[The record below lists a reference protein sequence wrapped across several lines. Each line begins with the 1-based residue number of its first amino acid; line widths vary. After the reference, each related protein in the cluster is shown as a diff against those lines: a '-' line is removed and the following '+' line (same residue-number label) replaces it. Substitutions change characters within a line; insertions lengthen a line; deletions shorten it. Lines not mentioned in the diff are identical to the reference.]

1 MKRKD
6 NIFTDVFMKR
16 PESSKFDL
24 SHEKK
29 LTFSMG
35 EMIPICIMETL
46 PGDKFELN
54 YVNLIRFMPLIAPV
68 MHKVKVKT
76 EYFFVPNRILWNDW
90 EQFITGVNPGG
101 GPDVLWPYI
110 FLDDVVPKGSIA
122 DYLGIPPGDYSTQN
136 HEVSALPLAAYL
148 KIYDDWYRDQN
159 LIAPTF
165 EDSLLPGSNDT
176 NYKAV
181 LLGDPLKRAWEHD
194 YFTSALP
201 TSQQGTDVEIPLVN
215 LADVPVDFT
224 AGAGGPGVFR
234 DPVTGAILD
243 TGFPVTNETGPVPF
257 PQSAFINGDPA
268 AYDPRGSLSVDIQ
281 AEAATI
287 NDLREAFSLQAFL
300 ERSIRGG
307 MRYIE
312 QIRSHF
318 GVTSSDARLQRP
330 ELIGRNVQNV
340 TISEV
345 LATAQNTGDGVAV
358 GQMAGHGISVGGKDT
373 LHYNCEE
380 HGFIFGIIS
389 VIPDTS
395 YQDGLNKMFS
405 RLDRLDYAWPDF
417 AHLGE
422 QPILNKELI
431 AAGTTPPFD
440 PDGVFGY
447 IPRYAEYRYI
457 PSTVAGEFRDT
468 LSFWTLG
475 RIFDPM
481 APPELNEEFVTAD
494 PSTRIFAVT
503 TESEDHILAQVI
515 NGHEVIRKLPRYGI
529 PSTLG

>member
-1 MKRKD
+1 
-6 NIFTDVFMKR
+6 MKR

-29 LTFSMG
+29 FTFSMA
-35 EMIPICIMETL
+35 ELIPVCCMETL

-54 YVNLIRFMPLIAPV
+54 YVNMLRMMPMIAPV

-76 EYFFVPNRILWNDW
+76 EYFFVPNRILWPDW

-101 GPDVLWPYI
+101 GPDTLWPYVTI
-110 FLDDVVPKGSIA
+110 DDVVPKGSIA
-122 DYLGIPPGDYSTQN
+122 DYLGIPPGDYSSQSVL
-136 HEVSALPLAAYL
+136 VSALQLAAYL
-148 KIYDDWYRDQN
+148 RIYDEWYRDQN
-159 LIAPTF
+159 LIEPVF
-165 EDSLLPGSNDT
+165 SDGLIPGSNDT
-176 NYKAV
+176 A
-181 LLGDPLKRAWEHD
+181 LQAIILADPLKRAWEHD

-201 TSQQGTDVEIPLVN
+201 FSQQGTDVEIPLVN
-215 LADVPVDFT
+215 AGTVPVDFAATPTTPGVWRDPT
-224 AGAGGPGVFR
+224 AGG
-234 DPVTGAILD
+234 ILD

-268 AYDPRGSLSVDIQ
+268 AYDPRDSLVVDIQ

-312 QIRSHF
+312 QIKSHF

-330 ELIGRNVQNV
+330 ELIGRNVQNI

-373 LHYNCEE
+373 MYYSCEE
-380 HGFIFGIIS
+380 HGFIIGLMS

-395 YQDGLNKMFS
+395 YQDGLHKSFS
-405 RLDRLDYAWPDF
+405 RVDRLDYAFPDF

-422 QPILNKELI
+422 QPILNKEVMVHDLP
-431 AAGTTPPFD
+431 AGPYLH
-440 PDGVFGY
+440 DGIFGY
-447 IPRYAEYRYI
+447 IPRYAEYRYM

-468 LSFWTLG
+468 LAFWTLG

-481 APPELNEEFVTAD
+481 APPELNEEFITAD

-503 TESEDHILAQVI
+503 TESEDHVLAQVI
-515 NGHEVIRKLPRYGI
+515 NGHSVVRKLPRYGI

>member
-35 EMIPICIMETL
+35 EMIPICIMEAI

-54 YVNLIRFMPLIAPV
+54 YVNLLRMMPMISPV
-68 MHKVKVKT
+68 MHKVRVKT
-76 EYFFVPNRILWNDW
+76 EYFFVPNRILWTDW

-110 FLDDVVPKGSIA
+110 TIDDVVQVGSIA
-122 DYLGIPPGDYSTQN
+122 DYLGIPPGDYSDQSVD
-136 HEVSALPLAAYL
+136 VSALQLAAYL
-148 KIYDDWYRDQN
+148 KIYDEWYRDQN
-159 LIAPTF
+159 LVDPVWQS
-165 EDSLLPGSNDT
+165 EGLLAGSNNT
-176 NYKAV
+176 
-181 LLGDPLKRAWEHD
+181 LLQPVILGQPLKRAWEHD

-201 TSQQGTDVEIPLVN
+201 FSQQGTDVELPLVN
-215 LADVPVDFT
+215 AGTIPVDWNF
-224 AGAGGPGVFR
+224 
-234 DPVTGAILD
+234 
-243 TGFPVTNETGPVPF
+243 
-257 PQSAFINGDPA
+257 DPA
-268 AYDPRGSLSVDIQ
+268 ATSDLVRDPTTGTVEASVNTFVTTAGGALQTSGGSASIDNTDRLSVDIQ

-345 LATAQNTGDGVAV
+345 LATAQETTAGVAV

-373 LHYNCEE
+373 MHYSCEE

-395 YQDGLNKMFS
+395 YQDGLHRSFS
-405 RLDRLDYAWPDF
+405 RMDRLDYPWPDF

-422 QPILNKELI
+422 QAILNKEVI
-431 AAGTTPPFD
+431 AHDLPMGPYVL
-440 PDGVFGY
+440 DGIFGY
-447 IPRYAEYRYI
+447 IPRYADFRYM
-457 PSTVAGEFRDT
+457 PSTVAGEFRTT
-468 LSFWTLG
+468 LNFWTLG

-481 APPELNEEFVTAD
+481 APPELNAEFVTAD

-503 TESEDHILAQVI
+503 GENEDHILAQVI
-515 NGHEVIRKLPRYGI
+515 NGHSVVRKLPRYGI